1 MQATHPSK
9 HPNKRSS
16 SVHFLRGKMFIQTA
30 SALPVA
36 VTIADER
43 QRRLERGARLR
54 GWDDDG
60 GAQPQEHAK
69 E

>member
-9 HPNKRSS
+9 RPS
-16 SVHFLRGKMFIQTA
+16 SVLFQRGKMFIQTA

-36 VTIADER
+36 VSIADKR
-43 QRRLERGARLR
+43 QHELERGARLR

-60 GAQPQEHAK
+60 GAQPQEYAK

>member
-1 MQATHPSK
+1 MHATQPSK
-9 HPNKRSS
+9 RPS

-30 SALPVA
+30 SAFPVA
-36 VTIADER
+36 VSIADER
-43 QRRLERGARLR
+43 QRQLERGARLR

>member
-1 MQATHPSK
+1 MLATHPSK
-9 HPNKRSS
+9 RPS

-30 SALPVA
+30 SALPAA
-36 VTIADER
+36 VSIADER
-43 QRRLERGARLR
+43 QRQLERGARLR

>member
-1 MQATHPSK
+1 MQAAHPS
-9 HPNKRSS
+9 KRSS

-36 VTIADER
+36 MSIADER
-43 QRRLERGARLR
+43 QRRLERGARLC

-60 GAQPQEHAK
+60 GAQPQEYAK

>member
-9 HPNKRSS
+9 RPS

-30 SALPVA
+30 SAVPVA
-36 VTIADER
+36 VSIADER

-60 GAQPQEHAK
+60 GAQPQKHTRE
-69 E
+69 

>member
-1 MQATHPSK
+1 MQATQLS
-9 HPNKRSS
+9 KRSS

-36 VTIADER
+36 VSIADER

-60 GAQPQEHAK
+60 GAQPQDHAR